1 MQNRNSRQD
10 KIDPT
15 PERRFRMRDLVR
27 ESGFS
32 RATIH
37 FYQQQGL
44 LPQAVEKV
52 RNSAIYGPQHLERLK
67 RIRELREQ
75 QFLPLRAIRAVFQG
89 IPKREFTPEQENLLR
104 SMRSAHTAP
113 PEAEAAGERTLADL
127 DIQLPDEEF
136 AALCAAG
143 LIDFE
148 EETGKLAAEDAELLL
163 AWSALKSIGI
173 GPERGFSAT
182 EIGIFDRA
190 AEGLVEEEFALFIP
204 RFADISGSEALA
216 LVERAEPILER
227 LLVASHRK
235 KIRQFIDR
243 ER

>member
-1 MQNRNSRQD
+1 MQNGSLKQD
-10 KIDPT
+10 EIDPA
-15 PERRFRMRDLVR
+15 PEPRFRMRDLVR

-44 LPQAVEKV
+44 LPEAIEKV
-52 RNSAIYGPQHLERLK
+52 RNSAVYGPQHLERLN
-67 RIRELREQ
+67 RIRQLREQ

-89 IPKREFTPEQENLLR
+89 IPERGFTPEQENLLR
-104 SMRSAHTAP
+104 SMRSAHTAAP
-113 PEAEAAGERTLADL
+113 DIESEGERTLADL
-127 DIQLPDEEF
+127 GVEISHEELE
-136 AALCAAG
+136 ALRAAG
-143 LIDFE
+143 LINFDA
-148 EETGKLAAEDAELLL
+148 ETGKLSSEDTELLL

-182 EIGIFDRA
+182 EVGMFDRA

-235 KIRQFIDR
+235 KIRQFTDR

>member
-1 MQNRNSRQD
+1 MQSGNTRQD
-10 KIDPT
+10 EINPT

-52 RNSAIYGPQHLERLK
+52 RNSAVYGPQHLERLK
-67 RIRELREQ
+67 RIRQLREQ

-113 PEAEAAGERTLADL
+113 PESEAEGERTLADL

-136 AALCAAG
+136 AALRAAG

-182 EIGIFDRA
+182 EIGMFDRA

-216 LVERAEPILER
+216 LVERSRPILDR
-227 LLVASHRK
+227 LLAASHRK
-235 KIRQFIDR
+235 KIRQFIER